1 MTRAEL
7 VARMAKDAALT
18 KRQSEKVLHA
28 IIGSVQEA
36 LRQGD
41 RVTLAGF
48 GTFAVRP
55 RAARKGRHPRTGQ
68 ELWLPAGKKLTFK
81 AGKGLR
87 HAVR

>member
-7 VARMAKDAALT
+7 VARMAKDTALT
-18 KRQSEKVLHA
+18 KRQSQKVLDT
-28 IIGSVQEA
+28 IIKSVQEA

-41 RVTLAGF
+41 QVTLVGF
-48 GTFAVRP
+48 GTFGVRT

-68 ELWLPAGKKLTFK
+68 EIWLPADRKPTFK

-87 HAVR
+87 QAVR

>member
-1 MTRAEL
+1 MTKTEL

-36 LRQGD
+36 LRRGD
-41 RVTLAGF
+41 QVTLVGF

-68 ELWLPAGKKLTFK
+68 EMWLPAGKKPTFR